1 MNAFDK
7 LLLYW
12 PFQKENKKT
21 VDLFGIRYQLR
32 RRRRFLTICR
42 SNQVSFWW
50 HFWLLLWEK
59 IIGVNCPFGSGLSG
73 KYLTLSM
80 TTKTLK
86 RLMIKQRSLS
96 SAPGLEEWHFVIEIL
111 HGSLNDVGGGLH
123 VRSKMGRVAKVYFD
137 LRASDLVVIQWRLLL
152 EVSKSTVC
160 F

>member
-1 MNAFDK
+1 MNVIQILSVNKSDLGSSYEIGSDFKIVQYGQIKLQVGASLFLEVDSKREMNAFDK

-86 RLMIKQRSLS
+86 RLMIKQRSLELS
-96 SAPGLEEWHFVIEIL
+96 RI
-111 HGSLNDVGGGLH
+111 
-123 VRSKMGRVAKVYFD
+123 GRVTFRHRDFA
-137 LRASDLVVIQWRLLL
+137 W
-152 EVSKSTVC
+152 
-160 F
+160 